1 MPPRSYLYV
10 PGHDERKIDKAY
22 ASEADAVVL
31 DLEDAVPE
39 ADKERARDI
48 VRERLAEAPAKPTW
62 VRLNA
67 PDSPWWRADLTAV
80 AGLALTG
87 VRIPKCE
94 RPAEVLQ
101 VAEALAG
108 AALWVGIQPLIESAL
123 GLRHVFDLAGCHERV
138 HTVSLGEADLRADL
152 RVGEAGLDY
161 PRARCVLAARAAG
174 RASPVQSVYV
184 AVTDLEGLRATTE
197 RGRQAGFFG
206 RSAVHPGQ
214 IGVINEVFGA
224 DAARA
229 EAARRLL
236 EEADAARGQPFLAS
250 DGTFV
255 DPAVLRAAR
264 NDLAAATGHESDQN

>member
-1 MPPRSYLYV
+1 MAPRSYLYV

-22 ASEADAVVL
+22 ATEADALVI

-39 ADKERARDI
+39 ADKDRARAV
-48 VRERLAEAPAKPTW
+48 VRERLSERPAKPTW

-67 PDSPWWRADLTAV
+67 PDSPWWRADLAAL
-80 AGLALTG
+80 AGLALAG

-94 RPAEVLQ
+94 RPDEIRQ
-101 VAEALAG
+101 VAEALAD
-108 AALWVGIQPLIESAL
+108 ADPQVGIQPLIESAL
-123 GLRHVFDLAGCHERV
+123 GLWHAFDLAGCHERV

-152 RVGEAGLDY
+152 RVGEAGLEY

-184 AVTDLEGLRATTE
+184 AVKDLDGLRASSE
-197 RGRQAGFFG
+197 RGRQLGFFG

-214 IGVINEVFGA
+214 IGVINEVFGT
-224 DAARA
+224 DGARA

-236 EEADAARGQPFLAS
+236 AEAEAAQGQPFLAS

-264 NDLAAATGHESDQN
+264 NDLAASPGGESDQH